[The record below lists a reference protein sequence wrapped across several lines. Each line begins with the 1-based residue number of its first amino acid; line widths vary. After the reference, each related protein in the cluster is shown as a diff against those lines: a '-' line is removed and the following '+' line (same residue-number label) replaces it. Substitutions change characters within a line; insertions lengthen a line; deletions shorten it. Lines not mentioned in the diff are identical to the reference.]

1 MATVSVAS
9 AASTGSAAL
18 RSVWTFPAGMA
29 PNPKSRE
36 KPSPSASS
44 ATAAGVTR
52 QTVHEWLKQ
61 AQFVIVLNT
70 GRAELWDAQQ
80 NALRALGDKANAV
93 LDAALD
99 SEDGAQALKAA
110 QIVKRAIAADGP
122 PRGPKT
128 AEDWV
133 LSNWSTFG

>member
-1 MATVSVAS
+1 MGKVTVSDKSGQNQELS
-9 AASTGSAAL
+9 AAQLNAIAAL
-18 RSVWTFPAGMA
+18 WAGQ
-29 PNPKSRE
+29 SI
-36 KPSPSASS
+36 
-44 ATAAGVTR
+44 TAAAEVVGVTR
-52 QTVHEWLKQ
+52 QTIHEWLRQ

-80 NALRALGDKANAV
+80 NALRALGDKANSV
-93 LDAALD
+93 LETALD
-99 SEDGAQALKAA
+99 SDDMGIALKAA
-110 QIVKRAIAADGP
+110 QIVSRSVAALGP

>member
-1 MATVSVAS
+1 MGKVTVSDKSGQNQELS
-9 AASTGSAAL
+9 AAQLNAIAAL
-18 RSVWTFPAGMA
+18 LGG
-29 PNPKSRE
+29 
-36 KPSPSASS
+36 ASS
-44 ATAAGVTR
+44 TDAATAAGVTR

-70 GRAELWDAQQ
+70 CRAELWDAQQ
-80 NALRALGDKANAV
+80 NALRALGDKANSV
-93 LDAALD
+93 LETALD
-99 SEDGAQALKAA
+99 SDDMGIALKAA
-110 QIVKRAIAADGP
+110 QIVSRSVAALGP